1 MSGAPALDG
10 RVAIV
15 TGGGRGLGKATVQ
28 RLRADGATVV
38 AFDRDLGD
46 RDLGDRDLGDR
57 DPGDDGIRVDVTDCA
72 GVAAAVESVLGE
84 HGRIDI
90 LVNNAGIYP
99 HLPFE
104 ESSYEDW
111 RRVLNTNLDSVYIV
125 TRAVYPHMRAA
136 GFGRIVSMS
145 SSTVHI
151 GFPGLSSYIASKA
164 GIIGFTRALASEAGE
179 HGITVNTV
187 TPGLIET
194 EGVFET
200 GEDTLFD
207 EIIAGQAVKR
217 RGRPADIVAAVS
229 YLVSPAAE
237 FITGQSINVD
247 GGHRYH

>member
-1 MSGAPALDG
+1 MSSTMPLDG

-15 TGGGRGLGKATVQ
+15 TGGGRGIGKATAQ

-38 AFDRDLGD
+38 AFDRD
-46 RDLGDRDLGDR
+46 
-57 DPGDDGIRVDVTDCA
+57 PGDDGVKVDVTDCA
-72 GVAAAVESVLGE
+72 GVAAAVASVFDE

-111 RRVLNTNLDSVYIV
+111 RRVLNTNLDSVYIC
-125 TRAVYPHMRAA
+125 TRAVFPHMRAA
-136 GFGRIVSMS
+136 GFGRIVNMS

-151 GFPGLSSYIASKA
+151 GFPGLSAYIASKA

-179 HGITVNTV
+179 HGITVNAV

-200 GEDTLFD
+200 GEDALFD

-217 RGRPADIVAAVS
+217 RGRPADIVSAVS
-229 YLVSPAAE
+229 YLTSPAAE

>member
-1 MSGAPALDG
+1 MSNTPPLDG

-28 RLRADGATVV
+28 RLRVDGATVV
-38 AFDRDLGD
+38 AFDRDLGN
-46 RDLGDRDLGDR
+46 RDQGE
-57 DPGDDGIRVDVTDCA
+57 DGVKVDVTDCA
-72 GVAAAVESVLGE
+72 GVAAAVESVFNE

-99 HLPFE
+99 HL
-104 ESSYEDW
+104 
-111 RRVLNTNLDSVYIV
+111 
-125 TRAVYPHMRAA
+125 
-136 GFGRIVSMS
+136 S

-151 GFPGLSSYIASKA
+151 GFPGLTSYIASKA
-164 GIIGFTRALASEAGE
+164 GIIGFTRSLASEAGE

-200 GEDTLFD
+200 GEDSLFD

-237 FITGQSINVD
+237 FITGQSVNVD

>member
-1 MSGAPALDG
+1 
-10 RVAIV
+10 
-15 TGGGRGLGKATVQ
+15 
-28 RLRADGATVV
+28 
-38 AFDRDLGD
+38 
-46 RDLGDRDLGDR
+46 
-57 DPGDDGIRVDVTDCA
+57 
-72 GVAAAVESVLGE
+72 VESVLGE

-104 ESSYEDW
+104 ESSYADW

-200 GEDTLFD
+200 GEDSLFD

-229 YLVSPAAE
+229 YLASPAAE